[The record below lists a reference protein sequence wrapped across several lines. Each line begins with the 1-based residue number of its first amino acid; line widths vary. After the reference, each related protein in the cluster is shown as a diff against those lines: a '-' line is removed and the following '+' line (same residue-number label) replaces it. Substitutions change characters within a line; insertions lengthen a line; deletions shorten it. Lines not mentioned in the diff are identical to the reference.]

1 MSQNFPVAA
10 MVAVLMLAWCAPLAS
25 TSAAP
30 AARPAAGRLPKGIE
44 AADVNRKVE
53 PCEDF
58 YEFANGAW
66 RAMNPI
72 PAGKL
77 RWSRRVIAREA
88 NRRQLQ
94 DILEEVSVRKDWPV
108 GSVEQL
114 IGDHY
119 AACMDEARLEA
130 TGLAPLAALLAQ
142 IDDIQNTADAQ
153 RVVRR
158 LHDIAVPILF
168 TLTGSLD
175 YRAPANTSANIAAG
189 SFGLPAREYYLQP
202 DARFAEARQKFQLHV
217 AGILKLRGMSD
228 EQARKAADTV
238 LAFETRLAEV
248 SLDNAAAADPEATD
262 HKMSF
267 DQLRQLA
274 PRFDWSTYFDEAK
287 LPRVDLN
294 VAEPKLLAKVSQELQ
309 QMPIAHWQTYLTWR
323 LLDSASPS
331 LSKAFADQSF
341 TFNEAYLR
349 GAAEKQSRSAQ
360 CVESTEALLIE
371 PLGRKYVERHFP
383 PETKAKVQQIARTLV
398 AVLEEEVSKA
408 QWLQPQTRQKAL
420 EKLAGY
426 NPQLGYPDRWKDYSS
441 VTIRRDAFW
450 TNVVAGRR
458 FNVDDNR
465 KRIGKPTERDL
476 WQLGPASPDA
486 YLDLQL
492 NEIVVPAG
500 FLQPPTFDI
509 DATDAVNY
517 GAIGS
522 GLAHDIT
529 HSIDTL
535 GAQTDALGRPENW
548 WTEHDREEFQ
558 QRGQCLSDQFEGYFI
573 EPGVHHDG
581 KLVLSEA
588 IGDLAGARIA
598 YLALQK
604 SMASR
609 PVPTVDGFT
618 AEQQFF
624 IAYGQWR
631 GDALSLQAQREI
643 VKADTHPVAR
653 FRVIGPLVNL
663 PQFQQA
669 FACKAGAPMVK
680 PPGQRCAIW

>member
-1 MSQNFPVAA
+1 MTRNFPVAA
-10 MVAVLMLAWCAPLAS
+10 MVASLTLAGCGPLTS

-30 AARPAAGRLPKGIE
+30 AAEPAAGRVSKGIE
-44 AADVNRKVE
+44 TADVNRRVE
-53 PCEDF
+53 PCDDF

-72 PAGKL
+72 PAGKS

-94 DILEEVSVRKDWPV
+94 NILEEVSVRKDWPA

-119 AACMDEARLEA
+119 AACMDEARIEA

-142 IDDIQNTADAQ
+142 IDGIQNMADVQ

-175 YRAPANTSANIAAG
+175 YHAPANTIANIAAG
-189 SFGLPAREYYLQP
+189 SFGLPDREYYLQT
-202 DARFAEARQKFQLHV
+202 DARFAEARQKFQQHV
-217 AGILKLRGMSD
+217 ARVFKLHGMSD
-228 EQARKAADTV
+228 AQAVKAADIV

-248 SLDNAAAADPEATD
+248 SLDHAAAADAEATD

-267 DQLRQLA
+267 DRLRQLA
-274 PRFDWSTYFDEAK
+274 PQFDWATYFDEAK
-287 LPRVDLN
+287 LPRVDVN
-294 VAEPKLLAKVSQELQ
+294 VAEPRLLAKVNQELQ
-309 QMPIAHWQTYLTWR
+309 QTPIAHWQTYLAWR

-331 LSKAFADQSF
+331 LSKAFADESF
-341 TFNEAYLR
+341 NFNEAYLK
-349 GAAEKQSRSAQ
+349 GAAEKQPRALR
-360 CVESTEALLIE
+360 CVESTEALLLE

-383 PETKAKVQQIARTLV
+383 PEAKAKVQQIARTLV
-398 AVLEEEVSKA
+398 AVLEEEVGKA

-420 EKLAGY
+420 EKLATY

-450 TNVVAGRR
+450 ANVVAGRR

-509 DATDAVNY
+509 EATDAVNY
-517 GAIGS
+517 GAIGG

-529 HSIDTL
+529 HSIDAL

-548 WTEHDREEFQ
+548 WTDHDRDEFQ
-558 QRGQCLSDQFEGYFI
+558 KRGQCLIDQFEGHFI

-581 KLVLSEA
+581 KLVLGEA
-588 IGDLAGARIA
+588 IGDLAGVRIA
-598 YLALQK
+598 YLALQR

-609 PVPTVDGFT
+609 PVPTVDGFS

-624 IAYGQWR
+624 IAWGQWR
-631 GDALSLQAQREI
+631 GDALTLEAQRKI
-643 VKADTHPVAR
+643 VKTDTHPVPR

-669 FACKAGAPMVK
+669 FSCKAGAPMVK
-680 PPGQRCAIW
+680 PPQQRCTIW